1 MVDAFRG
8 GGNYMKMGI
17 KNKLLVS
24 FLSIILALL
33 IVMGFTI
40 FQLMALNS
48 EYRTISDSLAKKME
62 IINQI
67 TLNINDLTMAAQ
79 NYMITGDKTEI
90 EGMNETRLNF
100 SINIDEFISLTEQ
113 VEGQELINQLV
124 ENEDTYYIAVASV
137 VEKVARGEKDYAI
150 KIMEEQVNPAKDEV
164 MTTLDE
170 LAEFQKNMSESAIND
185 LSKVIRGTQTAI
197 IVIGFIVLLGG
208 VSIFL
213 YLSRDITTRLK
224 FVTKVA
230 KDIASGNLA
239 AKKIE
244 IKSKD
249 EIGQLSEA
257 VNQMAENLKTVIGEV
272 IQSADHVAALSEE
285 LMASSNQTA
294 DATHQ
299 VVRTIEEVSVTVEG
313 QSEKTE
319 EMNHTLTTMIKGI
332 ERIANSTSE
341 TSENVVQIVKKANE
355 GDESVQILAKQMDTI
370 HHINAELQ
378 AVMEQLEKRSKE
390 IGKII
395 DVIGEIADQTNL
407 LALNAAIESA
417 RAGEAGRGFAVVSQ
431 EVRKLAEQSRASAK
445 NIEDIIITIQKE
457 TIGAAERAKQGILET
472 NKGITLTK
480 ETSGVI
486 GEIRSQLEEINAKTQ
501 EISAT
506 STEMYQGTDRIQA
519 AISELAKWAKQ
530 STTSVTE
537 ISAASEEQLANME
550 EITTSATTLANM
562 AEKLNDVIKKFKL

>member
-1 MVDAFRG
+1 
-8 GGNYMKMGI
+8 MKMGI

-48 EYRTISDSLAKKME
+48 EYRTISDSLARKME

-213 YLSRDITTRLK
+213 YLSRDITMRLK

-370 HHINAELQ
+370 HQINAELQ

>member
-1 MVDAFRG
+1 
-8 GGNYMKMGI
+8 
-17 KNKLLVS
+17 
-24 FLSIILALL
+24 
-33 IVMGFTI
+33 
-40 FQLMALNS
+40 
-48 EYRTISDSLAKKME
+48 
-62 IINQI
+62 
-67 TLNINDLTMAAQ
+67 
-79 NYMITGDKTEI
+79 
-90 EGMNETRLNF
+90 
-100 SINIDEFISLTEQ
+100 
-113 VEGQELINQLV
+113 
-124 ENEDTYYIAVASV
+124 
-137 VEKVARGEKDYAI
+137 
-150 KIMEEQVNPAKDEV
+150 
-164 MTTLDE
+164 
-170 LAEFQKNMSESAIND
+170 
-185 LSKVIRGTQTAI
+185 
-197 IVIGFIVLLGG
+197 
-208 VSIFL
+208 
-213 YLSRDITTRLK
+213 
-224 FVTKVA
+224 
-230 KDIASGNLA
+230 
-239 AKKIE
+239 
-244 IKSKD
+244 
-249 EIGQLSEA
+249 
-257 VNQMAENLKTVIGEV
+257 
-272 IQSADHVAALSEE
+272 

-370 HHINAELQ
+370 HQINAELQ

-457 TIGAAERAKQGILET
+457 TIGAAERAKQGSLET

>member
-1 MVDAFRG
+1 
-8 GGNYMKMGI
+8 MKMGI

-48 EYRTISDSLAKKME
+48 EYRTISDSLARKME

-67 TLNINDLTMAAQ
+67 TLNINDLTLAAQ
-79 NYMITGDKTEI
+79 NYTITGDKTEI
-90 EGMNETRLNF
+90 EGMNEIRLSF
-100 SINIDEFISLTEQ
+100 SKNIEEFRSLTEQ
-113 VEGQELINQLV
+113 AEGQDLINRLV
-124 ENEDTYYIAVASV
+124 ESEDHYYIVVASV
-137 VEKVARGEKDYAI
+137 VDKVARGETDIAI
-150 KIMEEQVNPAKDEV
+150 QIMEEQINPAKDEV
-164 MTTLDE
+164 MTTLDQ
-170 LAEFQKNMSESAIND
+170 LTEFQKNMSASSIND

-213 YLSRDITTRLK
+213 YLSRDITMRLK

>member
-1 MVDAFRG
+1 
-8 GGNYMKMGI
+8 MKMGI

>member
-1 MVDAFRG
+1 
-8 GGNYMKMGI
+8 MKMGI

-48 EYRTISDSLAKKME
+48 EYRTISDSLARKME

-90 EGMNETRLNF
+90 EGMNEIRLSF
-100 SINIDEFISLTEQ
+100 SKNIEEFRSLTEQ
-113 VEGQELINQLV
+113 AEGQDLINRLV
-124 ENEDTYYIAVASV
+124 ESEDHYYIIVASV
-137 VEKVARGEKDYAI
+137 VDKVARGETDIAI
-150 KIMEEQVNPAKDEV
+150 QIMEEQINPGKDEV
-164 MTTLDE
+164 MTTLDQ
-170 LAEFQKNMSESAIND
+170 LTEFQKNMSASSIND

-213 YLSRDITTRLK
+213 YLSRDITMRLK

-370 HHINAELQ
+370 HQINAELQ

>member
-1 MVDAFRG
+1 
-8 GGNYMKMGI
+8 MKMGI

-48 EYRTISDSLAKKME
+48 EYRTISDSLARKME

-486 GEIRSQLEEINAKTQ
+486 GEIRNQLEEINAKTQ

>member
-1 MVDAFRG
+1 
-8 GGNYMKMGI
+8 MKMGI

-48 EYRTISDSLAKKME
+48 EYRTISDSLARKME

>member
-1 MVDAFRG
+1 
-8 GGNYMKMGI
+8 MKMGI

-48 EYRTISDSLAKKME
+48 EYRTISDSLARKME

-67 TLNINDLTMAAQ
+67 TLNINDLTLAAQ
-79 NYMITGDKTEI
+79 NYTITGDKTEI

-370 HHINAELQ
+370 HQINAELQ

>member
-1 MVDAFRG
+1 
-8 GGNYMKMGI
+8 MKMGI

-48 EYRTISDSLAKKME
+48 EYRTISDSLARKME

-370 HHINAELQ
+370 HQINAELQ